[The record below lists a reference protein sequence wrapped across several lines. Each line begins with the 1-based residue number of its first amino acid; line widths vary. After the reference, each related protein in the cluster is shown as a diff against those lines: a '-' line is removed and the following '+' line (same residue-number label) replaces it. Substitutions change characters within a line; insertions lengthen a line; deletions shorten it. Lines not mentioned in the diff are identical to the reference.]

1 MIRRFVPLSAALV
14 LLLAA
19 CGPSADESA
28 VESPGSEPS
37 EAPASQATGG
47 SGAPTS
53 SGGATGSLDATGDVF
68 VYGFS
73 YESTDDVVARTRVE
87 YTEEQYPDLNVTYSE
102 SGFESAGFLTALQGD
117 DPPDVVRI
125 SRDVIGTY
133 ISSGRLAPLDDCVA
147 NSGID
152 MSIYR
157 EAAVEQLTSDG
168 TLYALPDF
176 FDTAVWM
183 GATAEFEDDGV
194 DPNLDWSDWDAIA
207 EANEQLL
214 ALDGDAVAEIG
225 IDPKVAGDYSFFT
238 LWVYANGG
246 QLLSEDGTESLL
258 DTPEVL
264 EALEF
269 TKGLIDAH
277 GGVTPFLDFRNNPDL
292 NGDFFGSPNQF
303 DLGTEAAF
311 PMQEWYLNVVSEN
324 SPDTELTVAPFQT
337 REGEPIT
344 FQEGQGWAIVEGTD
358 NPDGA
363 CAFITSMVATDAW
376 VAAAEVRQEQR
387 EADGLPF
394 TGVYSGNSEADEII
408 FGEMVD
414 LSETPVFEEAVNAVL
429 DAQEHA
435 YAVPASPAGEEFK
448 QIVLDALDQALT
460 EAATPEEALQAA
472 DEEAQAAIDAAASGA
487 P

>member
-1 MIRRFVPLSAALV
+1 MIRKLVPISAALA

-19 CGPSADESA
+19 CGPGAED
-28 VESPGSEPS
+28 SPAETTGSEPS
-37 EAPASQATGG
+37 APASEG
-47 SGAPTS
+47 SAAPSGEAGALEA
-53 SGGATGSLDATGDVF
+53 SGDLFVF
-68 VYGFS
+68 GFS

-87 YTEEQYPDLNVTYSE
+87 YTQEQYPDLDVTFSE
-102 SGFESAGFLTALQGD
+102 GGFDSAGFLTSLQGD

-125 SRDVIGTY
+125 SRDIIGTY
-133 ISSGRLAPLDDCVA
+133 IASGRLTPLDECIA
-147 NSGID
+147 SSGID
-152 MSIYR
+152 TSIYR
-157 EAAVEQLTSDG
+157 EAAMQQLTSDG

-183 GATAEFEDDGV
+183 GATAEFEEDGV
-194 DPNLDWSDWDAIA
+194 DPALDWSDWDAIA
-207 EANEQLL
+207 AANEQLL
-214 ALDGDAVAEIG
+214 TLDGDAVAEIG
-225 IDPKVAGDYSFFT
+225 IDPKVAGDYSMFG

-246 QLLSEDGTESLL
+246 ALLSEDGTESLL

-292 NGDFFGSPNQF
+292 NGDFFGAPNQF

-311 PMQEWYLNVVSEN
+311 PMQEWYLNVMSEN

-337 REGEPIT
+337 REGDPIT

-394 TGVYSGNSEADEII
+394 TGVYSGNREADDII

-414 LSETPVFEEAVNAVL
+414 LSETPTFEAAVDAVL
-429 DAQEHA
+429 EAQENA
-435 YAVPASPAGEEFK
+435 YAVPSSPAGEEFR

-460 EAATPEEALQAA
+460 GAATPEEALQAA
-472 DEEAQAAIDAAASGA
+472 DEEAQAAIDDAASGA

>member
-1 MIRRFVPLSAALV
+1 MV
-14 LLLAA
+14 LALAA
-19 CGPSADESA
+19 CGPNA
-28 VESPGSEPS
+28 ESPEATADGAEPT
-37 EAPASQATGG
+37 ADTGG
-47 SGAPTS
+47 SQAPAPSGDGSTGA
-53 SGGATGSLDATGDVF
+53 LDASGDLFVF
-68 VYGFS
+68 GFS
-73 YESTDDVVARTRVE
+73 YDSTDDVVARTRVE
-87 YTEEQYPDLNVTYSE
+87 YTEEQYPDLNVSFSE
-102 SGFESAGFLTALQGD
+102 SGFESTGFLTSLQSD

-125 SRDVIGTY
+125 SRDIIGTY
-133 ISSGRLAPLDDCVA
+133 ISSGRLAPLDECVA

-152 MSIYR
+152 TSIYR
-157 EAAVEQLTSDG
+157 EAAIEQLTSDG

-183 GATAEFEDDGV
+183 GATAEFEEDGV

-207 EANEQLL
+207 AANEQLL
-214 ALDGDAVAEIG
+214 TLEGDEVAEIG
-225 IDPKVAGDYSFFT
+225 IDPKVAGDYSMFS

-246 QLLSEDGTESLL
+246 QLLSDDGTESLL

-269 TKGLIDAH
+269 TKGIIDAH
-277 GGVTPFLDFRNNPDL
+277 GGITPFLDFRNNPEL
-292 NGDFFGSPNQF
+292 NGDFFGAPNQF

-311 PMQEWYLNVVSEN
+311 PMQEWYLNVMSEN

-337 REGEPIT
+337 REGDPIT

-387 EADGLPF
+387 ESNDPPLPF
-394 TGVYSGNSEADEII
+394 TGVYSGNREADEII

-414 LSETPVFEEAVNAVL
+414 LSDTPIFEAAVNAVL
-429 DAQEHA
+429 EAQENA
-435 YAVPASPAGEEFK
+435 YAVPSSPAGEEFK

-460 EAATPEEALQAA
+460 GAETPEDALAAA
-472 DEEAQAAIDAAASGA
+472 DEEAQAAIDDAASGA